1 MSESEVVKLDGFERL
16 FAKGTPVELE
26 QAQVKQVET
35 LRIFFNNLDRLNRNA
50 TLYHFEH
57 SSVEGLKKRLAED
70 IEVIFAQLSEF
81 TVEVQPFE
89 LVMFEH
95 QVFEHQNVDNHYLF
109 RMYQDGV
116 RRLTMRRGMTE
127 AELLRFCRLFTVD
140 LSRPDM
146 FEDDVVTLIWK
157 EGFQHITIQANDL
170 MTSKSL
176 ADRLDDNS
184 FSSLVQDLRESPT
197 QLKLGNRQSRFSQ
210 LDLRTITF
218 GRNDLAL
225 FRFNDLELSTESRLK
240 FERLLQ
246 SNDRERFEKFV
257 EILFQ
262 IHLQFATDSV
272 GRSERIAVL
281 FDRIADAM
289 LDSKDFAEL
298 ERLVNKLNTMGFVDA
313 AEDREYRSSVE
324 YILEHWGQEAFIDRI
339 LAPVFSSDTEL
350 TPSCVGIIS
359 RLSGSAVPALVQSA
373 CRLTEPRTRGQL
385 WEVVARNLKGNEVTV
400 ARSLVD
406 ASLPIAR
413 EILNILSS
421 SIDPESLGKLLL
433 NGLRNSEASVRLE
446 TMSCVERIGAQHAMT
461 LLLRAL
467 DDVDASIRGKALH
480 LLARHRD
487 VRAMAP
493 IWECI
498 NGRRFAGFSLD
509 EKRRFCV
516 TYALCGGDLGEW
528 RKLVSTRNLIQST
541 DVSEMKHCALI
552 ALGVRVDPE
561 IDDVVE
567 RLSQKK
573 RQDLVVEAASWVK
586 QHIACPREER
596 TRQLYAIF
604 YSGKLVESRRGDG

>member
-1 MSESEVVKLDGFERL
+1 M
-16 FAKGTPVELE
+16 
-26 QAQVKQVET
+26 
-35 LRIFFNNLDRLNRNA
+35 
-50 TLYHFEH
+50 
-57 SSVEGLKKRLAED
+57 
-70 IEVIFAQLSEF
+70 
-81 TVEVQPFE
+81 
-89 LVMFEH
+89 
-95 QVFEHQNVDNHYLF
+95 
-109 RMYQDGV
+109 
-116 RRLTMRRGMTE
+116 
-127 AELLRFCRLFTVD
+127 
-140 LSRPDM
+140 
-146 FEDDVVTLIWK
+146 
-157 EGFQHITIQANDL
+157 
-170 MTSKSL
+170 
-176 ADRLDDNS
+176 
-184 FSSLVQDLRESPT
+184 
-197 QLKLGNRQSRFSQ
+197 
-210 LDLRTITF
+210 
-218 GRNDLAL
+218 
-225 FRFNDLELSTESRLK
+225 
-240 FERLLQ
+240 
-246 SNDRERFEKFV
+246 
-257 EILFQ
+257 
-262 IHLQFATDSV
+262 
-272 GRSERIAVL
+272 
-281 FDRIADAM
+281 
-289 LDSKDFAEL
+289 
-298 ERLVNKLNTMGFVDA
+298 
-313 AEDREYRSSVE
+313 
-324 YILEHWGQEAFIDRI
+324 
-339 LAPVFSSDTEL
+339 FSSDTEL

-421 SIDPESLGKLLL
+421 SIDPRSLGKLLL

-567 RLSQKK
+567 RLSQK
-573 RQDLVVEAASWVK
+573 SVK
-586 QHIACPREER
+586 TWSLKQR
-596 TRQLYAIF
+596 L
-604 YSGKLVESRRGDG
+604 G